1 METLWSEK
9 GYFGLLV
16 NDHILVYYPIISY
29 QSIKVY
35 KVETMYMGI
44 FLWNNGVSGNA
55 ILLSY
60 VVFIARDKIL
70 WLGSYGVD
78 I

>member
-1 METLWSEK
+1 METLWSER
-9 GYFGLLV
+9 GYYDLLD

-44 FLWNNGVSGNA
+44 FLWNNGVSGKCNPSKYCG
-55 ILLSY
+55 IY
-60 VVFIARDKIL
+60 CI
-70 WLGSYGVD
+70 G
-78 I
+78 

>member
-1 METLWSEK
+1 METLWSER

-35 KVETMYMGI
+35 KVETMDMGI
-44 FLWNNGVSGNA
+44 FLCNNDVSGKCNP
-55 ILLSY
+55 IKFCVIY
-60 VVFIARDKIL
+60 CM
-70 WLGSYGVD
+70 G
-78 I
+78 